1 MRIVS
6 LVPSLTEYLWA
17 LGLTEEVVGIT
28 MFCVHPKDWYEN
40 KTRVGGTK
48 QLNISKIKQLEPE
61 LIIANKEENTKEAIE
76 QLQKEF
82 EVVLTDILDIE
93 GALEALST
101 IGKAVDKEQQAQQLI
116 AEIKVRFS
124 QQKGLFKGQTFLYFI
139 WKDPYFLVGKDTYI
153 HSFLSHFGLKNAC
166 ALERYPS
173 LEDWKNHVETAD
185 KAPTYIFLSSEPFPF
200 ESKHIEQVQVL
211 FPASQIILIDGE
223 MCSWYGP
230 RMLEAAAYMQ
240 QLAQMIKN
248 QKA

>member
-28 MFCVHPKDWYEN
+28 KFCVHPKDWYEN

-101 IGKAVDKEQQAQQLI
+101 IGKAVAKEQQAQQLI

-185 KAPTYIFLSSEPFPF
+185 KAPTYIFLSSEPYPF

-223 MCSWYGP
+223 MCSWYGS

>member
-28 MFCVHPKDWYEN
+28 KFCVHPKEWYEN

-48 QLNISKIKQLEPE
+48 QLNISKIKQLQPE

-101 IGKAVDKEQQAQQLI
+101 IGKAVAKEQQAQQLI

-185 KAPTYIFLSSEPFPF
+185 KAPTYIFLSSEPYPF

-223 MCSWYGP
+223 MCSWYGS

>member
-28 MFCVHPKDWYEN
+28 KFCVHPKDWYEN

-48 QLNISKIKQLEPE
+48 QLNIGKIKQLEPE
-61 LIIANKEENTKEAIE
+61 LIIANKEENTREAIE

-101 IGKAVDKEQQAQQLI
+101 IGKAVDKEQQAQHLI

-223 MCSWYGP
+223 MCSWYGS
-230 RMLEAAAYMQ
+230 RMLDAAAYMQ

>member
-28 MFCVHPKDWYEN
+28 KFCFHPKDWYEN

-185 KAPTYIFLSSEPFPF
+185 KAPTYIFLSSEPYPF

>member
-28 MFCVHPKDWYEN
+28 KFCVHPKEWYEN
-40 KTRVGGTK
+40 KTRVCGTK

-61 LIIANKEENTKEAIE
+61 LIIANKEENTREAIE

-223 MCSWYGP
+223 MCSWYGS